1 MTPQKVGLVPAAYLD
16 ILHAGAAASLAMG
29 PDWATRGE
37 EEER

>member
-1 MTPQKVGLVPAAYLD
+1 MVPAAYLD

-29 PDWATRGE
+29 PWEEQLGDTGE